1 VLTADEVC
9 SLLGRFRFSFATEND
24 LQQGLADA
32 LISLG
37 LDPEREVRLGSAGRI
52 DLLVDGVGIEV
63 KVTGQPARVSAQ
75 LRRYAERSEVRE
87 LLLVTTRARH
97 RPPYELSGKP
107 CRVHL
112 IA

>member
-1 VLTADEVC
+1 MLTADEVC
-9 SLLGRFRFSFATEND
+9 SLLGGFRFAFADEDD

-32 LISLG
+32 LASLG
-37 LDPEREVRLGSAGRI
+37 LAPEREVRLGSAGRI

-63 KVTGQPARVSAQ
+63 KVTGQAARVSAQ
-75 LRRYAERSEVRE
+75 LSRYAERPEVRE

-97 RPPYELSGKP
+97 RPPHELSGKP

-112 IA
+112 VT

>member
-1 VLTADEVC
+1 MLTADKVC
-9 SLLGRFRFSFATEND
+9 LLLGAFRFTFATENE

-32 LISLG
+32 LTSLG
-37 LDPEREVRLGSAGRI
+37 LDPEREVRLGAAGRI

-63 KVTGQPARVSAQ
+63 KVTGQRSRVSAQ
-75 LRRYAERSEVRE
+75 LSRYAERPEVRE

-97 RPPYELSGKP
+97 RLPEELSGKP

-112 IA
+112 VA